1 MIRPVLFPVSDDNI
15 IRFNS
20 MVSVFLLALGL
31 LSVFMLAAWIMLRV
45 TRKELNNPKMYL
57 ALTAFVNVEM
67 ILRIRFGPTLVAV
80 KGLILCM
87 ILLWASLSDIARHE
101 VPDFITVMILIL
113 AFVGFETGN
122 LPSMLIGAS
131 AVFVPQMIVSV
142 IRPGKAIGGAD
153 IKISTALA
161 FLLGFEK
168 GIFAMLIGMLS
179 GVIFMVIVRKVRKE
193 KSKDPFALV
202 PFLSFGALLA
212 YCI

>member
-20 MVSVFLLALGL
+20 TVSVFLLALGL
-31 LSVFMLAAWIMLRV
+31 LSVFMLATWIMLRV

-67 ILRIRFGPTLVAV
+67 ILLIRFGPTLVAV

-101 VPDFITVMILIL
+101 VPDFITVIILIL

-168 GIFAMLIGMLS
+168 GIFAMLVGMLS

>member
-20 MVSVFLLALGL
+20 KVSVFLLALGL
-31 LSVFMLAAWIMLRV
+31 LSVFMLATWIMLRV

-67 ILRIRFGPTLVAV
+67 ILLIRFGPTLVAV

-168 GIFAMLIGMLS
+168 GIFAMLVGMLS
-179 GVIFMVIVRKVRKE
+179 GVILMVIVRKVRKE

>member
-1 MIRPVLFPVSDDNI
+1 
-15 IRFNS
+15 
-20 MVSVFLLALGL
+20 
-31 LSVFMLAAWIMLRV
+31 
-45 TRKELNNPKMYL
+45 
-57 ALTAFVNVEM
+57 
-67 ILRIRFGPTLVAV
+67 
-80 KGLILCM
+80 
-87 ILLWASLSDIARHE
+87 
-101 VPDFITVMILIL
+101 
-113 AFVGFETGN
+113 
-122 LPSMLIGAS
+122 
-131 AVFVPQMIVSV
+131 MIVSV

-193 KSKDPFALV
+193 KKKDPFALV

>member
-31 LSVFMLAAWIMLRV
+31 LSVFLLAAWIMLRV

-67 ILRIRFGPTLVAV
+67 ILLIRFGPTLVAV

-168 GIFAMLIGMLS
+168 GILAMLVGMLS

>member
-20 MVSVFLLALGL
+20 KVSVFLLALGL
-31 LSVFMLAAWIMLRV
+31 LSVFMLAAWIMLRI
-45 TRKELNNPKMYL
+45 TRKELNNPKTYL
-57 ALTAFVNVEM
+57 ALPAFVNVEM
-67 ILRIRFGPTLVAV
+67 ILLIRFGPTLVAV

-101 VPDFITVMILIL
+101 VPDSITVMILIL

>member
-15 IRFNS
+15 IHFNS
-20 MVSVFLLALGL
+20 TVSVFLLALGL

-45 TRKELNNPKMYL
+45 SRKELNNPKMYL
-57 ALTAFVNVEM
+57 ALPAFVNVEM
-67 ILRIRFGPTLVAV
+67 ILLIRFGPTLVAV

>member
-67 ILRIRFGPTLVAV
+67 ILLIRFGPTLVAV

-153 IKISTALA
+153 IKISTVLA

-168 GIFAMLIGMLS
+168 GIFAMLVGMLS

>member
-20 MVSVFLLALGL
+20 TVSVFLLALGL

-67 ILRIRFGPTLVAV
+67 ILLIRFGPTLVAV

-168 GIFAMLIGMLS
+168 GILAMLVGMLS

>member
-1 MIRPVLFPVSDDNI
+1 MIRPVLFPVSDENI
-15 IRFNS
+15 IHFNS
-20 MVSVFLLALGL
+20 TVSVFLLALGL

-45 TRKELNNPKMYL
+45 SRKELNNPKMYL
-57 ALTAFVNVEM
+57 ALPAFVNVEM
-67 ILRIRFGPTLVAV
+67 ILLIRFGPTLVAV

-113 AFVGFETGN
+113 AFVGFEPGN

-168 GIFAMLIGMLS
+168 GILAMLVGMLS
-179 GVIFMVIVRKVRKE
+179 GVTFMVIARKVRKE
-193 KSKDPFALV
+193 NTKDPFALV
-202 PFLSFGALLA
+202 PFLSFGAIISFL
-212 YCI
+212 I